1 MVCKQ
6 LYQPMKSVA
15 KGKMF
20 PIPVLDENLTFQD
33 IYIWKSRE
41 EIYEWIHISTLNWL
55 HFSILV
61 FQLRKCTN
69 EILSTFQN
77 IFSKIFQGGIVIKNP
92 YQLQTNQDFCVEH
105 KIVPP

>member
-55 HFSILV
+55 HFSILALKM
-61 FQLRKCTN
+61 FFSSENAQMKYFHHFK
-69 EILSTFQN
+69 TFSLKY
-77 IFSKIFQGGIVIKNP
+77 FKG
-92 YQLQTNQDFCVEH
+92 E
-105 KIVPP
+105 